1 MKRLFSI
8 PALALALALPAGA
21 QALVTKKVL
30 TLEGAKAVM
39 AAAEGYARAQNAPGA
54 AIAVVDAGGNLL
66 CLERLDGTFAAGAH
80 VSIGKA
86 RTAALFQKP
95 TSFFET
101 LVNASGKGRS
111 SMTALDDGFTPLQGG
126 VPIVLE
132 GILVGAIGVSGAA
145 SAQQDEDVALAG
157 ARAAESFGASAT
169 KGAAVS
175 YFRKDAVAAAFRRGA
190 PLIETEAFKVH
201 ASHRD
206 GPGQAEV
213 HERDTDILYV
223 VGGTAT
229 LVTGGRDDDPK
240 PTSAGEVRGSSIEGG
255 ETRQLS
261 AGDVVVV
268 PAGTPHW
275 FQAVPGPLDYYVVKA
290 TR

>member
-1 MKRLFSI
+1 MKHVSTILLFFG
-8 PALALALALPAGA
+8 LALPSSA
-21 QALVTKKVL
+21 QAVATRPVL

-39 AAAEGYARAQNAPGA
+39 NAAESYAHAQNAPGA

-66 CLERLDGTFAAGAH
+66 CLERLDGTFAAGAN

-101 LVNASGKGRS
+101 LVNASGKGRT

-126 VPIVLE
+126 VPIVLD
-132 GILVGAIGVSGAA
+132 GVLVGAIGVSGAA

-157 ARAAESFGASAT
+157 AKAAETFAASAT
-169 KGAAVS
+169 KSAAVS
-175 YFRKDAVAAAFRRGA
+175 YFQKDAVAAAFRKGS

-206 GPGQAEV
+206 GPGKAEV

-229 LVTGGRDDDPK
+229 LVTGGKVVDPES
-240 PTSAGEVRGSSIEGG
+240 SAADEIRGASIEGG

-275 FQAVPGPLDYYVVKA
+275 FRAVPGPLDYYVVKT